1 MIMSKIDPRVEAA
14 RIHWSGRFVT
24 KGVPLS
30 VFQDV
35 TETVK
40 HWDQWCS
47 TWSEKAKIFEDLG
60 HQAKDQGYSLSAAQ
74 HLTTAAVCYHFG
86 KFLFVQDPEQMKI
99 AHVRAVECRNLALP
113 FLDPPGERVNI
124 PHGEHSFYG
133 NLRKPAGIK
142 KPPVILMTLGLDS
155 AKEEMDTNEKIFL
168 ERGMATL
175 VFDGPGQG
183 ESEYEQPIC
192 PEYEVPV
199 KSVMNWLE
207 ERNDVDSDRVGIWG
221 VSLGGYYA
229 PRAAAFEERI
239 KACISLT
246 GPFKLIECFNELP
259 GLTKTAFIHRSHSSD
274 EEHAKE
280 VAVRMSLEDVAEKIT
295 CPLYVVAGKLDRV
308 IPYQQALKLSQTA
321 SGEVVLN
328 LVEDGGHVANNR
340 AYKYRTQ
347 SADWIASRLGV

>member
-1 MIMSKIDPRVEAA
+1 MIMNQKDPRVEAA
-14 RIHWSGRFVT
+14 KIHWSGRFVT
-24 KGVPLS
+24 NGVPLS

-35 TETVK
+35 TESVS
-40 HWDQWCS
+40 HWDHWCS
-47 TWSEKAKIFEDLG
+47 AWSEKASIFEALG
-60 HQAKDQGYSLSAAQ
+60 QEAMDQGYMLSAAQ

-86 KFLFVQDPEQMKI
+86 KFLFVQDKEQMRT
-99 AHVRAVECRNLALP
+99 AHAKAVECRNLALP
-113 FLDPPGERVNI
+113 HLDPPGERVKI
-124 PHGEHSFYG
+124 PFGEHFFYG
-133 NLRKPAGIK
+133 NLRKPVDSI

-155 AKEEMDTNEKIFL
+155 AKEEMETNEIIFL

-175 VFDGPGQG
+175 AFDGPGQG

-192 PEYEVPV
+192 PEYELPV
-199 KSVMNWLE
+199 KSVLDWLE
-207 ERNDVDSDRVGIWG
+207 KRDDVDSDSVGIWG

-229 PRAAAFEERI
+229 PRAAAFDERI

-246 GPFKLIECFNELP
+246 GPFNLIECYEKLP
-259 GLTKTAFIHRSHSSD
+259 GLTKTAFMHRSNSSN
-274 EEHAKE
+274 EEEARQ
-280 VAVRMSLEDVAEKIT
+280 VAVRMSLEGVAEKIS

-308 IPYQQALKLSQTA
+308 IPHQQAIKLAHTA

-347 SADWIASRLGV
+347 SADWIATKLGV

>member
-1 MIMSKIDPRVEAA
+1 MSQIDPRVEAA

-24 KGVPLS
+24 NGVPLS

-35 TETVK
+35 TENVK

-47 TWSEKAKIFEDLG
+47 TWSEKASIFEDLG
-60 HQAKDQGYSLSAAQ
+60 HQALDQGYTLSAAQ

-86 KFLFVQDPEQMKI
+86 KFLFVHDPEQMKT
-99 AHVRAVECRNLALP
+99 AHARAVECRKLALP
-113 FLDPPGERVNI
+113 YLAPPGERVKI

-133 NLRKPAGIK
+133 ILRKPAGSN
-142 KPPVILMTLGLDS
+142 KPPIILMTLGLDS
-155 AKEEMDTNEKIFL
+155 AKEEMETNEIIFL
-168 ERGMATL
+168 ERGLATL

-192 PEYEVPV
+192 PEYEAPV
-199 KSVMNWLE
+199 KSVLDWLE
-207 ERNDVDSDRVGIWG
+207 TRNDVDSDRVGIWG

-229 PRAAAFEERI
+229 PRAAAFEDRI
-239 KACISLT
+239 KACISLS
-246 GPFKLIECFNELP
+246 GPFNLIECFDTLP

-274 EEHAKE
+274 EEQARE
-280 VAVRMSLEDVAEKIT
+280 VAARISLEDVAEKIA

-308 IPYQQALKLSQTA
+308 IPHQQSLKLVQRA

-347 SADWIASRLGV
+347 SADWIATRLGV

>member
-1 MIMSKIDPRVEAA
+1 MIMNQKDPRVEAA
-14 RIHWSGRFVT
+14 KMHWSGRFVT
-24 KGVPLS
+24 NGVPLS

-35 TETVK
+35 TESVN

-47 TWSEKAKIFEDLG
+47 AWSEKASIIEALG
-60 HQAKDQGYSLSAAQ
+60 QEAMDQGFMLSAAQ

-86 KFLFVQDPEQMKI
+86 KFLFLQDMEQMRS
-99 AHVRAVECRNLALP
+99 AHAKAVKCRNLALP
-113 FLDPPGERVNI
+113 HLNPPGERVKI
-124 PHGEHSFYG
+124 PYGEQFFFG
-133 NLRKPAGIK
+133 NLRKPVDSK

-155 AKEEMDTNEKIFL
+155 AKEEMETNEIIFL

-175 VFDGPGQG
+175 AFDGPGQG

-192 PEYEVPV
+192 PEYELPV
-199 KSVMNWLE
+199 KSVLDWLE
-207 ERNDVDSDRVGIWG
+207 KRDDVDSDSVGIWG

-229 PRAAAFEERI
+229 PRAAAFDDRI

-246 GPFKLIECFNELP
+246 GPFNMNECYEKLP
-259 GLTKTAFIHRSHSSD
+259 GLTKTAFMHRSNSSN
-274 EEHAKE
+274 EEEARQ
-280 VAVRMSLEDVAEKIT
+280 VAVRMTLEGVAEKIT

-308 IPYQQALKLSQTA
+308 IPHQQAIKLAHTA

-347 SADWIASRLGV
+347 SADWIATKLGV